1 MDPRAVVYVVAVVT
15 AMVGAPF
22 RSAQAGL
29 IPQLV
34 DTPGELTAS
43 NAVAANIEN
52 VVCFMGPAIGALM
65 IGAFDVAAVVWLNV
79 ASFLWSFAMVAGRE
93 GTRGRRAD
101 EPRPTTSRRRACS
114 AR

>member
-1 MDPRAVVYVVAVVT
+1 MMATDLIRAGLAAVTAVVVMTDAPNLTVYAVAVVT

-29 IPQLV
+29 IPRLV

-52 VVCFMGPAIGALM
+52 VVCFMGPAVGALM
-65 IGAFDVAAVVWLNV
+65 VGGWT
-79 ASFLWSFAMVAGRE
+79 W
-93 GTRGRRAD
+93 RRW
-101 EPRPTTSRRRACS
+101 CG
-114 AR
+114 